1 MAKEVKELEKH
12 GQCIEALT
20 DWNNG
25 LYIQLELCDGWFHWV
40 VDLGGPKEGCSICD
54 AHWRQLVNTTEQ
66 SICGGNA
73 VFLWSP
79 YVIRQTIIFSSC
91 FFLSSFFFFP
101 RLISAVGDWIFTIL
115 WHMVWP

>member
-73 VFLWSP
+73 VFLMVALCNTADH
-79 YVIRQTIIFSSC
+79 YIFIL
-91 FFLSSFFFFP
+91 FLSFFFLFFFV
-101 RLISAVGDWIFTIL
+101 A
-115 WHMVWP
+115 